1 MLAEYEK
8 RVCKH
13 FLRETMQIIL
23 AKYLMVPSHASSYSL
38 YWWKK
43 QPVVALKHLK
53 KIKHT
58 ILFQQQEAYKIN
70 KSS

>member
-1 MLAEYEK
+1 
-8 RVCKH
+8 
-13 FLRETMQIIL
+13 MQIIL

-58 ILFQQQEAYKIN
+58 ILFQQQKAYKIN